1 MEQLQPQNMIYFSPS
16 TLGAYYLDVH
26 GADMPNDVVKYPLED
41 WQQLLAL
48 KSQAP
53 LVVAAD
59 PETGFP
65 MLIEPPPLSIE
76 QMADIER
83 EWRNAQLSA
92 TDGVV
97 TRHRD
102 EVEEGSPTTLT
113 QDQYVELQA
122 YRRLLRG
129 WPEAADFPW
138 ADSRPVVPIW
148 LYSLTQ

>member
-1 MEQLQPQNMIYFSPS
+1 MEQLQPQGVVFFSPS
-16 TLGAYYLDVH
+16 TLGAYFLDVH
-26 GADMPNDVVKYPLED
+26 GSDMPTDVVQMPSED

-59 PETGFP
+59 PETGLP
-65 MLIEPPPLSIE
+65 ILIDPPPLSVE

-113 QDQYVELQA
+113 ADQYVELQT

-138 ADSRPVVPIW
+138 ADSRPVVPSW
-148 LYSLTQ
+148 LPSLAQ